1 MKIPVVNHP
10 ARGQIQEWRRK
21 AGVVLG
27 CKGDGASKTRVFMKR
42 RGARGPSRASD
53 REDSKGVGTMERFQ
67 AGGQEVGE
75 RGDWGKQR
83 PN

>member
-1 MKIPVVNHP
+1 
-10 ARGQIQEWRRK
+10 
-21 AGVVLG
+21 
-27 CKGDGASKTRVFMKR
+27 MKR